1 MTKQTLDRIKSDN
14 YNIFMDIVILK
25 SRYNRKEKNR
35 DVVLAEIRGYL
46 MALRQLGFIT
56 ETEKRVLHCY
66 ITLYTTKLTYRQYG
80 EKEKT

>member
-35 DVVLAEIRGYL
+35 DIALAEIRGYL
-46 MALRQLGFIT
+46 MALRQVGFIT
-56 ETEKRVLHCY
+56 ETERRILHCY
-66 ITLYTTKLTYRQYG
+66 ITL
-80 EKEKT
+80 

>member
-66 ITLYTTKLTYRQYG
+66 ITL
-80 EKEKT
+80 

>member
-1 MTKQTLDRIKSDN
+1 
-14 YNIFMDIVILK
+14 MDIVILK

-35 DVVLAEIRGYL
+35 DVTFAEIRGYL

-66 ITLYTTKLTYRQYG
+66 ITL
-80 EKEKT
+80 

>member
-35 DVVLAEIRGYL
+35 DITLAEIRGYL

-66 ITLYTTKLTYRQYG
+66 ITL
-80 EKEKT
+80 

>member
-35 DVVLAEIRGYL
+35 DIVLAEIRGYL

-56 ETEKRVLHCY
+56 ETEKRVLRCY
-66 ITLYTTKLTYRQYG
+66 ITL
-80 EKEKT
+80 

>member
-1 MTKQTLDRIKSDN
+1 MTKQILDRIKSDN

-35 DVVLAEIRGYL
+35 DIVLAEIRGYL

-56 ETEKRVLHCY
+56 ETEKRVLYCY
-66 ITLYTTKLTYRQYG
+66 ITL
-80 EKEKT
+80 

>member
-35 DVVLAEIRGYL
+35 DIVLAEIRGYL

-56 ETEKRVLHCY
+56 ETQKRVLHCY
-66 ITLYTTKLTYRQYG
+66 ITL
-80 EKEKT
+80 

>member
-35 DVVLAEIRGYL
+35 DVTLAEIRGYL

-66 ITLYTTKLTYRQYG
+66 ITL
-80 EKEKT
+80 

>member
-56 ETEKRVLHCY
+56 EAEKRVLHCY
-66 ITLYTTKLTYRQYG
+66 ITL
-80 EKEKT
+80 